1 MDMTP
6 QTAWLLAIS
15 AVVIVGVVAFFVG
28 RGTAGTKAR
37 IEELEAELARKR
49 AEVDDYRKDVE
60 THIDKTATLFVSMA
74 GSYREL
80 FEHLSAG
87 YDKLATGTGRDR
99 FQQRVDALLVG
110 RPAAAVPAA
119 GALLAGAAV
128 AAAETS
134 AAAPVTVADAAQVP
148 AADSSAPE
156 RADAAA
162 VEPAMAV
169 ATAAS
174 AGEGEGRALADD
186 AAAGAVESAASPAP
200 EAAADD
206 IVRRAEG
213 VAQEADA
220 GVAAAAPAPGND
232 AR

>member
-74 GSYREL
+74 GSYKEL

-110 RPAAAVPAA
+110 RPAAGVSAA

-128 AAAETS
+128 AAAETP
-134 AAAPVTVADAAQVP
+134 AAGTVADVTQAP
-148 AADSSAPE
+148 PADSSAPV
-156 RADAAA
+156 RTDAAA
-162 VEPAMAV
+162 VEPAEAV

-174 AGEGEGRALADD
+174 AGEGGALAD
-186 AAAGAVESAASPAP
+186 AAAARPVEPAASPAP
-200 EAAADD
+200 EAADD

-213 VAQEADA
+213 VAQEPDA
-220 GVAAAAPAPGND
+220 GVAASAPGNE

>member
-1 MDMTP
+1 MTP

-134 AAAPVTVADAAQVP
+134 AAAPVTVA
-148 AADSSAPE
+148 
-156 RADAAA
+156 A

-169 ATAAS
+169 ATTAS
-174 AGEGEGRALADD
+174 AGEGGALADD
-186 AAAGAVESAASPAP
+186 AAAGAVEPAASPAP

-213 VAQEADA
+213 VAQEPDA
-220 GVAAAAPAPGND
+220 GVAASAPAPGND

>member
-134 AAAPVTVADAAQVP
+134 AAAPVTVA
-148 AADSSAPE
+148 
-156 RADAAA
+156 A

-169 ATAAS
+169 ATTAS
-174 AGEGEGRALADD
+174 AGEGGALADD
-186 AAAGAVESAASPAP
+186 AAAGAVEPAASPAP

-213 VAQEADA
+213 VAQEPDA
-220 GVAAAAPAPGND
+220 GVAASAPAPGND